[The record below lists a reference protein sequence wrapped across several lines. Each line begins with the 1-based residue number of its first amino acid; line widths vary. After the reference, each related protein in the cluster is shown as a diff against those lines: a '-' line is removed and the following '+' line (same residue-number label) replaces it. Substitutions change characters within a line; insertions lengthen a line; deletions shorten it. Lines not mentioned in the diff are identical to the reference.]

1 MISHLVNYP
10 YVIQQSES
18 EDDFF
23 SKRRSPPT
31 VLFTTTLTKPGC
43 IPQDFHEEDTRGL
56 FYRAFSRSLSD
67 HSKVQLNANQYF
79 HRNLPC
85 KIFLNKALSMEV
97 KWGIIRLISSGIL
110 GPTNKVFSV
119 QEVIPEL
126 ARSRA
131 IFHFSLVPQNEAT
144 TIKARMAQM
153 AQMARPGCYWPTLF
167 PSPNTTPRPSPMLCT
182 RYEVNLSSN

>member
-1 MISHLVNYP
+1 MAAYWPISSHLISHLVNYP

-31 VLFTTTLTKPGC
+31 VLFTTTLTQPGC

-56 FYRAFSRSLSD
+56 FYRAFSRPLSD
-67 HSKVQLNANQYF
+67 HTKVQLNANQYF

-85 KIFLNKALSMEV
+85 KIFLNKALSIDV

-131 IFHFSLVPQNEAT
+131 IFHFSLVP
-144 TIKARMAQM
+144 
-153 AQMARPGCYWPTLF
+153 
-167 PSPNTTPRPSPMLCT
+167 SPPRFRT
-182 RYEVNLSSN
+182 RLRQ